1 MGTPSLRQLDIFAQ
15 MVASGSIVRCARDL
29 GLSIEAVERDMDA
42 LEQRL
47 GYRLFERAA
56 GEARLTDAGRKTV
69 RAMTLLS
76 EQGESDWAE
85 ESPAPPQTIQA
96 QDPQAEE
103 AQAGDAAPVPAVDPI
118 RVPLASMT
126 PAASDGPASDGSA
139 SDGPARERQQVTIAA
154 PAPVFSHFQDALT
167 AFEQT
172 STDVVIT
179 LDLGVRIAPDAARA
193 MALGTADIT
202 YFYALGAPD
211 DFPSRYVWSEQ
222 LILYLGSDHDLSSRD
237 LVHLSDLEALAPVTM
252 GTQSG
257 ISAIVEQALVR
268 AGLTPRAPALE
279 SDNLLD
285 VVSAV
290 REGSG
295 YFAGFGPL
303 ARDFGRMPG
312 VRRVPLADPLPA
324 IEVRQAV
331 RAAVAD
337 DPIVSTLAEYLFR

>member
-29 GLSIEAVERDMDA
+29 GLSIETVERDMDA

-69 RAMTLLS
+69 QAMTLLS
-76 EQGESDWAE
+76 EQDASDWAE
-85 ESPAPPQTIQA
+85 ESPAQVRTIQA
-96 QDPQAEE
+96 QNIQAEE
-103 AQAGDAAPVPAVDPI
+103 ARASDAAPAVDPV
-118 RVPLASMT
+118 RVPLDSMT
-126 PAASDGPASDGSA
+126 PPADE
-139 SDGPARERQQVTIAA
+139 PARERQQVTIAA

-179 LDLGVRIAPDAARA
+179 LDLGVQIAPDAARA

-202 YFYALGAPD
+202 YFYALGAPEG
-211 DFPSRYVWSEQ
+211 FPSRYVWSEQ
-222 LILYLGSDHDLSSRD
+222 LILYLGSDHELASRD
-237 LVHLSDLEALAPVTM
+237 LVHLSDLDALAPVTM
-252 GTQSG
+252 DAQSG
-257 ISAIVEQALVR
+257 IRAIVEQALVK

-279 SDNLLD
+279 SDNLFD

-290 REGSG
+290 RDGAG

-324 IEVRQAV
+324 VEVRQAV
-331 RAAVAD
+331 RADVAD

>member
-47 GYRLFERAA
+47 GYRLFERAT

-69 RAMTLLS
+69 QAMTLLS
-76 EQGESDWAE
+76 EQDESDWAE
-85 ESPAPPQTIQA
+85 ESPATLQTIA
-96 QDPQAEE
+96 AEE
-103 AQAGDAAPVPAVDPI
+103 ARSADAAP
-118 RVPLASMT
+118 T
-126 PAASDGPASDGSA
+126 PAADPVRVSLGSMAPVASDE
-139 SDGPARERQQVTIAA
+139 PAKERQQVTIAA

-172 STDVVIT
+172 STDVAIT
-179 LDLGVRIAPDAARA
+179 LDLGVQIAPDAARA

-202 YFYALGAPD
+202 YFYALGAPGG
-211 DFPSRYVWSEQ
+211 FPSRYVWSEQ
-222 LILYLGSDHDLSSRD
+222 LIVYLGSDHDLSSRD
-237 LVHLSDLEALAPVTM
+237 LVHLSDLDALAPVTM
-252 GTQSG
+252 DAQSG
-257 ISAIVEQALVR
+257 IRAIVEQALVK

-290 REGSG
+290 RDGAG

-324 IEVRQAV
+324 VEVRQAV